1 MLGILKQFFGA
12 GDRGETDEQPSR
24 RDVRVATCALF
35 LEIAHTDEA
44 FTHEETEA
52 ILQILKD
59 RYGITGEEADA
70 LIAAAEEEL
79 KDSVDY
85 WRFARRINR
94 HYSIEEKIEI
104 VELMWRIVYVDGKLD
119 RYEDYLMHQMGNL
132 LRLDHG
138 QLMGAKTKI
147 LRERDGK

>member
-1 MLGILKQFFGA
+1 MLGILKQFFGS
-12 GDRGETDEQPSR
+12 GDEGTPDDQPSR
-24 RDVRVATCALF
+24 RNVRVATCALF
-35 LEIAHTDEA
+35 LELARSDEA
-44 FTHEETEA
+44 FTEEETDA
-52 ILQILKD
+52 IFQILKD
-59 RYGITGEEADA
+59 RYGISGEEADA

-79 KDSVDY
+79 EDSVDY

-119 RYEDYLMHQMGNL
+119 KYEDYLMHQMGNI

-138 QLMGAKTKI
+138 QLMAAKTKV
-147 LRERDGK
+147 LHERNGR

>member
-1 MLGILKQFFGA
+1 MLDILKQFFGA
-12 GDRGETDEQPSR
+12 GDDRAAENQPSR

-35 LEIAHTDEA
+35 LELARTDEA
-44 FTHEETEA
+44 FTEEETDA
-52 ILQILKD
+52 IVRILKD
-59 RYGITGEEADA
+59 RYGISGEEADA

-79 KDSVDY
+79 EDSVDY

-119 RYEDYLMHQMGNL
+119 KYEDYLMHQMGNI

-138 QLMGAKTKI
+138 QLMAAKVKV
-147 LRERDGK
+147 LHERNGR